1 MQNFFMFLYI
11 RLSIGSMP
19 RRTYKSIGKSM
30 GVHDATFQKRAST
43 FIQDNQAVFDR
54 LAKM

>member
-1 MQNFFMFLYI
+1 
-11 RLSIGSMP
+11 MP
-19 RRTYKSIGKSM
+19 KRTYMSIGKDK
-30 GVHDATFQKRAST
+30 GVHDATFQKRASI